1 MVLED
6 EMKKGEASGETS
18 EKMGLSRKNSG
29 SSLSPT
35 EDDEEDE
42 DKKLELGP
50 MIALKEQLERD
61 KVFYFVYLYEI
72 CKLYHII
79 NGEKMLVVYYILGI
93 LKYELG
99 EIKINN
105 R

>member
-1 MVLED
+1 LCKFLLDQQELIFLVRGNKIKMVLED

-61 KVFYFVYLYEI
+61 KVFYFIYYTKYVNYTRLWM
-72 CKLYHII
+72 
-79 NGEKMLVVYYILGI
+79 GEKC
-93 LKYELG
+93 
-99 EIKINN
+99 
-105 R
+105 